1 MLDNIFIFVIFIIFL
16 ISALIQL
23 IYYWKIFGGFAF
35 YKKPQKFAMDR
46 AVSVVISARDEYLNL
61 KKNLPYLLEQDYPDF
76 EVVVVND
83 SSTDDSDD
91 LLKDFSKKYNNL
103 KVVKLKENL
112 NFFSGKKFPLSLGI
126 KSAKNELIILTDAD
140 CRPKSSK
147 WIASIEANFSDNKE
161 IVLAYGGYENKKGLL
176 NKIIRF
182 DTILIA
188 IQYFSFAI
196 MGKPFM
202 GVGRNLAYRK
212 SLFYKNKGFI
222 SHYKINSGD
231 DDLFI
236 NSVANKQ
243 NTSVEFH
250 PDSHTISAPETSF
263 WRWIK
268 QKRRHL
274 LTWKHYKTKFKF
286 LLGGFSVSQGLF
298 YLTFVFLLANLYN
311 IIIVLSVY
319 LLRLISQLFILKKS
333 FSQLK
338 ERNLLWFSPILE
350 IFFMLLIPF
359 CSFTNIFIKQKKWK

>member
-1 MLDNIFIFVIFIIFL
+1 MLNNIFIFVIFLIFS

-23 IYYWKIFGGFAF
+23 IYYWKIYGGFAF
-35 YKKPQKFAMDR
+35 YKKKQISGSGQ
-46 AVSVVISARDEYLNL
+46 AVSVVISARNEYQNL
-61 KKNLPYLLEQDYPDF
+61 KKNIPLILEQNYPDF

-91 LLKDFSKKYNNL
+91 LLKDFSEKYNNL

-140 CRPKSSK
+140 CRPKSPK
-147 WIASIEANFSDNKE
+147 WISSIEANFSNNKE
-161 IVLAYGGYENKKGLL
+161 IVLAYGRYEKRKGLL

-182 DTILIA
+182 DTIQIA
-188 IQYFSFAI
+188 IQYFSFALI
-196 MGKPFM
+196 GKPYM

-222 SHYKINSGD
+222 SHYKVNSGD

-250 PDSHTISAPETSF
+250 PESHTISAPETSF
-263 WRWIK
+263 PRWIK

-274 LTWKHYKTKFKF
+274 LTGKYYKTKFKI
-286 LLGGFSVSQGLF
+286 LIGGFSLSQGLF
-298 YLTFVFLLANLYN
+298 YLTLIFLLANLYN

-319 LLRLISQLFILKKS
+319 FVRFISQLFIMKKS
-333 FSQLK
+333 FNQLDEK
-338 ERNLLWFSPILE
+338 GLLWLSPIFE

>member
-1 MLDNIFIFVIFIIFL
+1 MTNNIFIFVIFIIFSL
-16 ISALIQL
+16 SALIQL
-23 IYYWKIFGGFAF
+23 IYYWLIYGGFAF
-35 YKKPQKFAMDR
+35 YKKKQIPGSDQ
-46 AVSVVISARDEYLNL
+46 AVSVVISARNEYLNL
-61 KKNLPYLLEQDYPDF
+61 KKNLPLLLEQDYPNF

-91 LLKDFSKKYNNL
+91 LLNDFCKKYDNL
-103 KVVKLKENL
+103 KFVKFKENL

-140 CRPKSSK
+140 CRPKSQK
-147 WIASIEANFSDNKE
+147 WISSIEANFLNNKA
-161 IVLAYGGYENKKGLL
+161 IVLAYGSYEIRKGLL

-182 DTILIA
+182 DTIQIA

-196 MGKPFM
+196 IGKPYM

-243 NTSVEFH
+243 NTSVEFR
-250 PDSHTISAPETSF
+250 PESHTISVPETSF
-263 WRWIK
+263 SRWIK

-274 LTWKHYKTKFKF
+274 LTGKYYKAKFKI
-286 LLGGFSVSQGLF
+286 LLGGFSLSQGLF
-298 YLTFVFLLANLYN
+298 YLTFIFLLANSYN
-311 IIIVLSVY
+311 IFIILSVY
-319 LLRLISQLFILKKS
+319 VLRLISQLFIMKKS
-333 FSQLK
+333 CNQLDEK
-338 ERNLLWFSPILE
+338 GLLWLSPIFE